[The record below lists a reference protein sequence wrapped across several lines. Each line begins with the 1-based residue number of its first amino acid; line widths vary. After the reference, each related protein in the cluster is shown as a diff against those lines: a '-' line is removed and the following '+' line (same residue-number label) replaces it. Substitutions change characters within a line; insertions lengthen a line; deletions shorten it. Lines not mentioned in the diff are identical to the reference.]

1 MRIVALAALVSSAA
15 LASQLPRSLQSMR
28 NHYRPLLVFDG
39 GQAELTQRQRKA
51 LEGHDDDL
59 RQRQIL
65 LVGLEA
71 RGQGLPGVLLAPAE
85 QEAARKRFGVAPG
98 EFTVILIGKD
108 GGEKLRSH
116 QPLSWET
123 LQQTVDAMPMRQQE
137 MKER

>member
-1 MRIVALAALVSSAA
+1 MPAITPLAHVTAAAVASQPPRTLAA
-15 LASQLPRSLQSMR
+15 MR

-39 GQAELTQRQRKA
+39 GQAELTRRQRKA

-65 LVGLEA
+65 LVSLEG
-71 RGQGLPGVLLAPAE
+71 RGHGLPGVTLAPAE